1 VLTIRL
7 ARTGRKNLQ
16 YFRII
21 VQDHTWSP
29 KSGKYIEILG
39 QYNPADT
46 ENRLTLKNDRVEY
59 YLKNGACP
67 SDTAARLLKKHGIA
81 ANLIDKFILKY
92 TKQKSKSAQAAEA
105 AAAPATPAPVEKPA
119 KTEEK
124 PKEEPAK
131 EEVKSE

>member
-1 VLTIRL
+1 MLTIRL

-39 QYNPADT
+39 QYNPSDT
-46 ENRLTLKNDRVEY
+46 ENKITLKKERAEY
-59 YLKNGACP
+59 YLKNGARP
-67 SDTAARLLKKHGIA
+67 SDTAARLLKKNGVA
-81 ANLIDKFILKY
+81 ANLVEKFILKY

-105 AAAPATPAPVEKPA
+105 AAPATPAPAEKPA